1 MRGRPALLGTNATK
15 TQFRTLRRQVL
26 LKSTPHLPNTTQ
38 RDIDVGDI
46 ILHTNTR
53 MHALVSSLMFPPLCS
68 PDTGTREVF
77 MRGGRMGEE
86 RRAMK
91 EKEGKWERG
100 IVVCPHNAAPLF
112 SEVTAGASRTP
123 PPCLKAF
130 FLSSSHPSLSPKE
143 SILCPL
149 PSSPQNNRPLLW
161 KKKKKL
167 HSSAPI
173 STCLSLMDPF
183 PFEPVKSTSS
193 LICCLFH
200 IPSACGVGCMDGGNT
215 RDWFC
220 LQFDNLTAAA
230 YTRMTMSEMQLSECL
245 SLKQREDT
253 WPYEP
258 PWTGV
263 VVVYSCDHAWCL
275 FHFNRVS
282 DDDCLRLHSDLSLQL
297 RMTWYSSSYIKSFLL
312 ISAAPCGQKV
322 VWHLFLW
329 RPWFDL
335 CKRNQKKQHTIFQ
348 ILFYFFFKHCCFH
361 GARLTG

>member
-1 MRGRPALLGTNATK
+1 MLSSRLSCFPHSAL
-15 TQFRTLRRQVL
+15 QTLEPERCL
-26 LKSTPHLPNTTQ
+26 W
-38 RDIDVGDI
+38 
-46 ILHTNTR
+46 
-53 MHALVSSLMFPPLCS
+53 
-68 PDTGTREVF
+68 
-77 MRGGRMGEE
+77 GGGE
-86 RRAMK
+86 
-91 EKEGKWERG
+91 WER
-100 IVVCPHNAAPLF
+100 NAVRWKKRRESESEGLLFVRIMPLRCF
-112 SEVTAGASRTP
+112 PRSRRELPGP

-275 FHFNRVS
+275 FHFKRVS

-322 VWHLFLW
+322 IWHLFLW

>member
-1 MRGRPALLGTNATK
+1 MLSSRLSCFPHSAL
-15 TQFRTLRRQVL
+15 QTLEPERCL
-26 LKSTPHLPNTTQ
+26 W
-38 RDIDVGDI
+38 
-46 ILHTNTR
+46 
-53 MHALVSSLMFPPLCS
+53 
-68 PDTGTREVF
+68 
-77 MRGGRMGEE
+77 GGGE
-86 RRAMK
+86 
-91 EKEGKWERG
+91 WER
-100 IVVCPHNAAPLF
+100 NAVRWKKRRESESEGLLFVRIMPLRCF
-112 SEVTAGASRTP
+112 PRSRRELPGP

-183 PFEPVKSTSS
+183 PFEPVKYTSS

-263 VVVYSCDHAWCL
+263 VVVYSCDHTWCL

-322 VWHLFLW
+322 IWHLFLW

>member
-1 MRGRPALLGTNATK
+1 MLSSRLSCFPHSAL
-15 TQFRTLRRQVL
+15 QTLEPERCL
-26 LKSTPHLPNTTQ
+26 W
-38 RDIDVGDI
+38 
-46 ILHTNTR
+46 
-53 MHALVSSLMFPPLCS
+53 
-68 PDTGTREVF
+68 
-77 MRGGRMGEE
+77 GGGE
-86 RRAMK
+86 
-91 EKEGKWERG
+91 WER
-100 IVVCPHNAAPLF
+100 NAVRWKKRRESESEGLLFVRIMPLRCF
-112 SEVTAGASRTP
+112 PRSRRELPGP

-183 PFEPVKSTSS
+183 PFEPVKYTSS

-275 FHFNRVS
+275 FHFKRVS

-322 VWHLFLW
+322 IWHLFLW

>member
-1 MRGRPALLGTNATK
+1 MLSSRLSCFPHSAL
-15 TQFRTLRRQVL
+15 QTLEPERCL
-26 LKSTPHLPNTTQ
+26 W
-38 RDIDVGDI
+38 G
-46 ILHTNTR
+46 
-53 MHALVSSLMFPPLCS
+53 
-68 PDTGTREVF
+68 
-77 MRGGRMGEE
+77 GGRESESEGLLFVRIMPLRCFPRS
-86 RRAMK
+86 RR
-91 EKEGKWERG
+91 ELPG
-100 IVVCPHNAAPLF
+100 P
-112 SEVTAGASRTP
+112 P

-183 PFEPVKSTSS
+183 PFEPVKYTSS

>member
-1 MRGRPALLGTNATK
+1 MLSSRLSCFPHSAL
-15 TQFRTLRRQVL
+15 QTLEPERCL
-26 LKSTPHLPNTTQ
+26 W
-38 RDIDVGDI
+38 
-46 ILHTNTR
+46 
-53 MHALVSSLMFPPLCS
+53 
-68 PDTGTREVF
+68 
-77 MRGGRMGEE
+77 GGGE
-86 RRAMK
+86 
-91 EKEGKWERG
+91 WER
-100 IVVCPHNAAPLF
+100 NAVRWKKRRESESEGLLFVRIMPLRCF
-112 SEVTAGASRTP
+112 PRSRRELPGP

-183 PFEPVKSTSS
+183 PFEPVKYTSS

-200 IPSACGVGCMDGGNT
+200 IPSACRVGCMDGGNT

-263 VVVYSCDHAWCL
+263 VVVYSCDHTWCL

-322 VWHLFLW
+322 IWHLFLW

>member
-1 MRGRPALLGTNATK
+1 MLSSRLSCFPHSAL
-15 TQFRTLRRQVL
+15 QTLEPERCL
-26 LKSTPHLPNTTQ
+26 W
-38 RDIDVGDI
+38 
-46 ILHTNTR
+46 
-53 MHALVSSLMFPPLCS
+53 
-68 PDTGTREVF
+68 
-77 MRGGRMGEE
+77 GGGE
-86 RRAMK
+86 
-91 EKEGKWERG
+91 WER
-100 IVVCPHNAAPLF
+100 NAVRWKKRRESESEGLLFVRIMPLRCF
-112 SEVTAGASRTP
+112 PRSRRELPGP

-183 PFEPVKSTSS
+183 PFEPVKYTSS

-263 VVVYSCDHAWCL
+263 VVVYSCDHTWCL

-282 DDDCLRLHSDLSLQL
+282 DNDCLRLHSDLSLQL

-322 VWHLFLW
+322 IWHLFLW

>member
-1 MRGRPALLGTNATK
+1 MLSSRLSCFPHSAL
-15 TQFRTLRRQVL
+15 QTLEPERCL
-26 LKSTPHLPNTTQ
+26 W
-38 RDIDVGDI
+38 
-46 ILHTNTR
+46 
-53 MHALVSSLMFPPLCS
+53 
-68 PDTGTREVF
+68 
-77 MRGGRMGEE
+77 GGGE
-86 RRAMK
+86 
-91 EKEGKWERG
+91 WER
-100 IVVCPHNAAPLF
+100 NAVRWKKRRESESEGLLFVRIMPLRCF
-112 SEVTAGASRTP
+112 PRSRRELPGPP

-220 LQFDNLTAAA
+220 LQFDDLTAAA
-230 YTRMTMSEMQLSECL
+230 YTRMMMSEMQLSECL

-322 VWHLFLW
+322 IWHLFLW

-361 GARLTG
+361 GAWLTG

>member
-1 MRGRPALLGTNATK
+1 MLSSRLSCFPHSAL
-15 TQFRTLRRQVL
+15 QTLEPERCL
-26 LKSTPHLPNTTQ
+26 W
-38 RDIDVGDI
+38 
-46 ILHTNTR
+46 
-53 MHALVSSLMFPPLCS
+53 
-68 PDTGTREVF
+68 
-77 MRGGRMGEE
+77 GGGE
-86 RRAMK
+86 
-91 EKEGKWERG
+91 WER
-100 IVVCPHNAAPLF
+100 NAVRWKKRRESESEGLLFVRIMPLRCF
-112 SEVTAGASRTP
+112 PRSRRELPGP

-149 PSSPQNNRPLLW
+149 PSSPQNNGPLLW

-183 PFEPVKSTSS
+183 PFEPVKYTSS

-200 IPSACGVGCMDGGNT
+200 IPSACRVGCMDGGNT

-275 FHFNRVS
+275 FHFKRVS

-322 VWHLFLW
+322 IWHLFLW